1 MKLTRYHIISYS
13 ISIIILIILA
23 IQIYNR
29 YVKTGP
35 KKVKKALLESR
46 DLDIVYGNDS
56 ADITMYVFYSY
67 QCEYCRKFL
76 TEVFPKLEKNYISK
90 DQLKVVLRI
99 TARTVGKER
108 ELALKTA
115 VCVNKYG
122 NFTYLH
128 QLLLSNFKVMY
139 TEEFKEMV
147 NEFREKDPFV
157 GECIDGTEGKS
168 YLTKN
173 IEEFE
178 RLQFRGTPTFVIE
191 NHVFMGYRDYEQLS
205 KIIEN
210 KL

>member
-23 IQIYNR
+23 VQLYNR
-29 YVKTGP
+29 YVKTEP
-35 KKVKKALLESR
+35 EKVKKALLEPR

-56 ADITMYVFYSY
+56 AKITMYVYYSY

-76 TEVFPKLEKNYISK
+76 NEVLPKLEQAYISK
-90 DQLKVVLRI
+90 NQLKVVLRI

-115 VCVNKYG
+115 VCINKYG

-168 YLTKN
+168 YLTEN

-191 NHVFMGYRDYEQLS
+191 NQVFMGYRDYKQIS
-205 KIIEN
+205 NIIEN